1 MSPAPAQDD
10 LVFGIRAIEETL
22 KSGKTIERLLINKE
36 ASGTALGVA
45 ASARDAGVPVQ
56 YVPLEKLN
64 RMTRGNHQ
72 GVIALVSPIVYQPL
86 EEVINRTFEEGKVPI
101 IVVLDRV
108 TDVRNVG
115 AVARTM
121 ECVGATALVVPGR
134 GSAQLNSDAMK
145 TSAGALNYLP
155 VSRVDNLVDAIL
167 LLQATGFKVL
177 AMDETAH
184 TDLYQTD
191 LTGPIAFVMGNEEE
205 GISPTLL
212 RRVDQVVKIPMTGKV
227 ESLNVS
233 VAAGVCLYEM
243 VRQRSI
249 KAE

>member
-1 MSPAPAQDD
+1 MPSVPTTEDF
-10 LVFGIRAIEETL
+10 VFGIRAIEETL
-22 KSGKTIERLLINKE
+22 KSGKTIEKLLINKE
-36 ASGTALGVA
+36 ATGTALGVA

-72 GVIALVSPIVYQPL
+72 GVIAVVSPIEYHAL
-86 EEVINRTFEEGKVPI
+86 ETVINTQIEAGIVPVV
-101 IVVLDRV
+101 VVLDRV

-115 AVARTM
+115 AIARTM
-121 ECVGATALVVPGR
+121 ECAGATALVVPGR

-155 VSRVDNLVDAIL
+155 VCRVDNLVDAVL

-177 AMDETAH
+177 AMDESAH
-184 TDLYQTD
+184 TELYDEDLST
-191 LTGPIAFVMGNEEE
+191 PVAFLMGNEEE

-212 RRVDQVVKIPMTGKV
+212 RRVDKVVKIPMTGKV

-233 VAAGVCLYEM
+233 VAAGICLYET
-243 VRQRSI
+243 VRQRR
-249 KAE
+249 KA